1 MNKKYILNALF
12 FMLLCFLFVPLF
24 QMITEIKEVKP
35 LKGDVELTPRT
46 KFSLNSW
53 FNGFYQDSTDKYF
66 NDNIGFRPW
75 LVKLRNQI
83 SFSVFDIMN
92 AKDVIRGKENYL
104 YEVNYIKAY
113 NGDDFIGLDSIDFKV
128 KQIKYLQDKLES
140 LGKTLIVYLAP
151 GKGSFYPE
159 YFPDAYTKPITDK
172 TNYKQYSKSL
182 KLNNV
187 NTIDC
192 NKWFLSMKDTCNCM
206 LYPKYGIHWSY
217 FGMVKAADSLIKY
230 IEQKRNIRMPQIQIT
245 HTEKS
250 IRVQPGDY
258 DIGDGLNLL
267 FQLNSDTMCYPKI
280 KWVSD
285 KGTIKPKVIVIGDS
299 FYWSMYDMGICTNS
313 FSLGGFWYYNN
324 EVYPESHDKKVY
336 VHQVDLNQKIK
347 ETDVFILMVT
357 EANLSK
363 FSWGFVEKAK
373 NAEVK

>member
-1 MNKKYILNALF
+1 
-12 FMLLCFLFVPLF
+12 
-24 QMITEIKEVKP
+24 MIIEFKEVKP
-35 LKGDVELTPRT
+35 LKGDVELTPKI

-53 FNGFYQDSTDKYF
+53 FDGFYQDSTDKYF

-75 LVKLRNQI
+75 LVKFRNQI

-92 AKDVIRGKENYL
+92 AKDVVRGKENYL
-104 YEVNYIKAY
+104 YEINYIKAY

-128 KQIKYLQDKLES
+128 KQIKYLQDKLDS
-140 LGKTLIVYLAP
+140 MGKTLIVYLAP

-159 YFPDAYTKPITDK
+159 YFPIEYTKPFTNQ

-192 NKWFLSMKDTCNCM
+192 NDWFLSVKDTCKCM

-217 FGMVKAADSLIKY
+217 YGMVKAADSLIKY
-230 IEQKRNIRMPQIQIT
+230 IEQKRNIRMPQIEIT
-245 HTEKS
+245 NIEKS
-250 IRVQPGDY
+250 TRIQPGDY
-258 DIGDGLNLL
+258 DIADGLNLL
-267 FQLNSDTMCYPKI
+267 FQLNSETMCYPKI

-285 KGTIKPKVIVIGDS
+285 KETTKPKVIVIGDS

-324 EVYPESHDKKVY
+324 EIYPESHEKKLLVN
-336 VHQVDLNQKIK
+336 QIDLNKKID
-347 ETDVFILMVT
+347 ESDVFILMVT

-363 FSWGFVEKAK
+363 FSWGFIENTIRSIKR
-373 NAEVK
+373 

>member
-1 MNKKYILNALF
+1 MNKKYILKSLF
-12 FMLLCFLFVPLF
+12 FLLLCFLFIPLF
-24 QMITEIKEVKP
+24 QMITDVKEVKP
-35 LKGDVELTPRT
+35 LKGDVELSLKP
-46 KFSLNSW
+46 KFTFNNW
-53 FNGFYQDSTDKYF
+53 FSGVYQDSSNSYF
-66 NDNIGFRPW
+66 NENIGFRPW

-83 SFSVFDIMN
+83 LYTVFDIMN
-92 AKDVIRGKENYL
+92 AKDVVRGKENYL
-104 YEVNYIKAY
+104 YEINYIKAY

-128 KQIKYLQDKLES
+128 KQIKYLQDKLDS
-140 LGKTLIVYLAP
+140 MGKTLIVYLAP

-159 YFPDAYTKPITDK
+159 YFPIEYTKPITNQ

-192 NKWFLSMKDTCNCM
+192 NDWFLSIKDTCKCM

-217 FGMVKAADSLIKY
+217 YGMVKAADSLIKY
-230 IEQKRNIRMPQIQIT
+230 IEQKRNIRMPQIEIT
-245 HTEKS
+245 NIEKS
-250 IRVQPGDY
+250 TRIQPGDY
-258 DIGDGLNLL
+258 DIADGLNLL
-267 FQLNSDTMCYPKI
+267 FQLNSETMCYPKI

-285 KGTIKPKVIVIGDS
+285 KGTTKPKVIVIGDS

-324 EVYPESHDKKVY
+324 EIYPESHDKKLTVN
-336 VHQVDLNQKIK
+336 QIDLNKK
-347 ETDVFILMVT
+347 NEETDVFILMVT